1 MFDLNAARIYVCV
14 VEEHGFTAAA
24 DRLNIPKQT
33 ISRRIAELEEHLGV
47 RLLERSTRKL
57 RPTHA
62 GEVFLNYAQQI
73 LFTAEQAQENIK
85 ESKLE
90 PSGTLHIAASHLF
103 CELTLQDIVLQY
115 MQQYPKVNIEL
126 TLADSTL
133 NLYDK
138 NVDIGFVVG
147 PIKDSSIIAKRMVP
161 TWLKCFASPLFLET
175 HGKPTHPSQLEDF
188 PIIAYTEPI
197 YGPSNL
203 WHFEKGTPPRYEEF
217 HATVQAHLATPS
229 FWMARQ
235 SCLNGVGIAR
245 MPSTL
250 CQYEVSQGF
259 LVPLFPDWSVKIG
272 NLMAIF
278 PSRRMLSLPVR
289 SFLDTMEATMQQMP
303 PTYSIELL
311 ESGWST
317 TRFVAPH
324 QHKTT

>member
-14 VEEHGFTAAA
+14 VEEHGFTAAS

-57 RPTHA
+57 RPTNA

-73 LFTAEQAQENIK
+73 LYTAEQAQESIK
-85 ESKLE
+85 EAKLE

-103 CELTLQDIVLQY
+103 CELTLQDIILQY

-161 TWLKCFASPLFLET
+161 TWLKC
-175 HGKPTHPSQLEDF
+175 
-188 PIIAYTEPI
+188 
-197 YGPSNL
+197 
-203 WHFEKGTPPRYEEF
+203 
-217 HATVQAHLATPS
+217 LA
-229 FWMARQ
+229 
-235 SCLNGVGIAR
+235 
-245 MPSTL
+245 
-250 CQYEVSQGF
+250 
-259 LVPLFPDWSVKIG
+259 
-272 NLMAIF
+272 
-278 PSRRMLSLPVR
+278 
-289 SFLDTMEATMQQMP
+289 
-303 PTYSIELL
+303 
-311 ESGWST
+311 
-317 TRFVAPH
+317 
-324 QHKTT
+324 